1 MRMGQHLFIASTT
14 DCFRLDKLAVDES
27 IHPQNLQLVYAR
39 WNRVRCTDI
48 RGVSIGSNP
57 P

>member
-1 MRMGQHLFIASTT
+1 MGQHLFIASTT